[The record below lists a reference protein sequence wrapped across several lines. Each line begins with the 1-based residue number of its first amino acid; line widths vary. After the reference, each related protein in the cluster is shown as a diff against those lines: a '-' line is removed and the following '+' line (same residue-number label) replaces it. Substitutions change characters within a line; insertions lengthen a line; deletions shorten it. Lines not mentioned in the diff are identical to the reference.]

1 VGFTQLGAITDVNSS
16 GSLAILAAIRRAL
29 VGEKHD
35 LDQRRER
42 ACPSIGLGREARGI
56 NPIGEKQWQDLMI

>member
-1 VGFTQLGAITDVNSS
+1 MTGC
-16 GSLAILAAIRRAL
+16 LAILAAIRRAL
-29 VGEKHD
+29 VGKKHD